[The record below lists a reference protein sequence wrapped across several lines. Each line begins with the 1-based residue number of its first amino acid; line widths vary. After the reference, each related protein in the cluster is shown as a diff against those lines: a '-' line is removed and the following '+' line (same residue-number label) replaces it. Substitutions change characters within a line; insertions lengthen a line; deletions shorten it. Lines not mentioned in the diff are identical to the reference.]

1 MVRIFPSSRASI
13 LIQGGRYGS
22 GGQRRIMLTHLISW
36 GGLAV
41 ELLLLVRGVQQKLVS
56 RYPIFYSYI
65 LFIFASEIASQ
76 FFDPAKHP
84 YLFFYW
90 ITEFLG
96 LFLGCM
102 IVFELYRIGLS
113 EYPGTARKARAVLG
127 VLFLIASL
135 RTVIATAEVP
145 LWWINAT
152 PAQVE
157 GTLRVFEAL
166 AIISLVVLFLFYSIP
181 FGRNLRGIL
190 LGYGIFVS
198 WSVVCLTFA
207 SGGPDKSHSLWSYT
221 YSASYVVALLV
232 WAGHLWSYQP
242 NPQPVRAIPL
252 EKEYLRM
259 AAATQR
265 RLEGA
270 RGYLAKA
277 VRS

>member
-1 MVRIFPSSRASI
+1 
-13 LIQGGRYGS
+13 
-22 GGQRRIMLTHLISW
+22 MLMQLISW
-36 GGLAV
+36 GGLVV
-41 ELLLLVRGVQQKLVS
+41 ELLLLLRGVRQKLVS

-65 LFIFASEIASQ
+65 LFVFATEIASQ
-76 FFDPAKHP
+76 FFNPNKHP
-84 YLFFYW
+84 YLYFYW

-96 LFLGCM
+96 LFLGCI

-113 EYPGTARKARAVLG
+113 DYPGTARMARAVLG
-127 VLFLIASL
+127 ILFLIASV
-135 RTVIATAEVP
+135 RTLIATAEVP
-145 LWWINAT
+145 RWWINAT

-157 GTLRVFEAL
+157 GSLRVFEAL

-207 SGGPDKSHSLWSYT
+207 TSGQDQSHSLWSYT
-221 YSASYVVALLV
+221 YSASYVVALIV

-242 NPQPVRAIPL
+242 NPEPARAIPL
-252 EKEYLRM
+252 EREYQRV

-265 RLEGA
+265 RLQGA